1 MTFEIETRDGGEET
15 VIVTKSPATLEVN
28 DRVVEMTPENVE
40 RAVSDAA
47 AAQREWAARS
57 IEERVEV
64 FERVRDLLLERKES
78 IARNATEEV
87 GKPFGEAMVYE
98 TGAAL
103 AAVEFVTEQGPDLLE
118 EPIPLGSFSSAGTS
132 TLVRE
137 PIGVVGVITPW
148 NYPFAIPA
156 FEVVPVLFAGNGV
169 VMKPGEATP
178 RSAFELRD
186 LLYDAGVP
194 EDLFAVVPGRGSV
207 TGQALVESD
216 IAHLSFTGS
225 SEVGFELE
233 RACSERG
240 ISLARECGGSDPAIV
255 LPDADLEF
263 TASGVVS
270 IRFLNAGQSCAAVKR
285 LYVHESVEADL
296 REKILERV
304 ENLRVGYGPD
314 EVFEVGPLISEE
326 ALENVH
332 SQVERSVEM
341 GAEVLLGGE
350 PMDREGHFYEP
361 TVLTNVTQDMPVVT
375 EETFGPVLPIMSYET
390 VDEAVEKANDTR
402 YGLSASV
409 WTTDTE
415 RGEEVARRIE
425 AGTVLVNDHC
435 YTGALFETPWGGY
448 GDTGGDF
455 SHGRWAIEA
464 VTRTKHVHVTPGEP
478 SLRQGRFEN
487 PWWFPYDEDTAD
499 FMRRT
504 LELMYS
510 PNVTT
515 RLRNAP
521 SVMHEMFTK
530 R

>member
-1 MTFEIETRDGGEET
+1 MTFEIETRDGTEET
-15 VIVTKSPATLEVN
+15 VLVTKNPATLEVN
-28 DRVVEMTPENVE
+28 DRVVETSPEGVE
-40 RAVSDAA
+40 RAVACA
-47 AAQREWAARS
+47 ETAQREWAARS
-57 IEERVEV
+57 IEERIEV

-78 IARNATEEV
+78 IARTVSEEV
-87 GKPFGEAMVYE
+87 GKPVGEALVYE
-98 TGAAL
+98 LGAAL
-103 AAVEFVTEQGPDLLE
+103 SAVEFVTGQGPGLLD
-118 EPIPLGSFSSAGTS
+118 EPIPIQSFSSVGES
-132 TLVRE
+132 RLLRE

-148 NYPFAIPA
+148 NFPFGIPA
-156 FEVVPVLFAGNGV
+156 FEVVPALFAGNGV
-169 VMKPGEATP
+169 VMKPAEATP
-178 RSAFELRD
+178 RSAFEFHD
-186 LLYDAGVP
+186 LLFDAGVP
-194 EDLFAVVPGRGSV
+194 EDLFVVVPGRGSV

-225 SEVGFELE
+225 SEVGLELE

-240 ISLARECGGSDPAIV
+240 ISLSRECGGSDPAVV
-255 LPDADLEF
+255 LPDAGVEF

-270 IRFLNAGQSCAAVKR
+270 MRFGNAGQMCAAVKR
-285 LYVHESVEADL
+285 LYVHESVEEDL
-296 REKILERV
+296 REEILERI

-314 EVFEVGPLISEE
+314 EAFEVGPLISEG

-350 PMDREGHFYEP
+350 PMDRDGHFYEP
-361 TVLTNVTQDMPVVT
+361 TVLTNVSRDMPVVT
-375 EETFGPVLPIMSYET
+375 EETFGPVLPIVSYET
-390 VDEAVEKANDTR
+390 VDEAVELANDTR

-435 YTGALFETPWGGY
+435 YTAALFETPWGGY

-455 SHGRWAIEA
+455 SHGRWAIES

-487 PWWFPYDEDTAD
+487 PWWFPYDGDSAD
-499 FMRRT
+499 FMSRT

-510 PNVTT
+510 PNVATK
-515 RLRNAP
+515 LRNAP
-521 SVMHEMFTK
+521 SVMREMFAK